1 MDTVDLQAKYQT
13 LAAEYSKVTAKCT
26 VLKKAVLDEQAKS
39 SQLKEELTE
48 TDRLLRQQQ
57 QEVDSLTFRNSQL
70 TRRVAVLQEEL
81 EPSPQHKQS
90 KKKVTKGS
98 TGDAP
103 PPSNLNV
110 LEEEL
115 MSKINANEK
124 LNEMLSESEQRHRE
138 EVGSLTSRLR
148 QLEAHLQASRTSSP
162 STPPRTP
169 PQAPETRPAAWA
181 DCERRRTQLWT
192 VSPMY
197 LSPRRVSQT
206 VGGAGP
212 SNWEPSAPPC
222 APTIRPAV
230 CTDCERRRA
239 QLRTVSGQLQLA
251 DEERRRLAEQLA
263 AAQTELETLRRT
275 VAQYTP
281 LVDTGS
287 PSLDRLNVPTCD
299 RREQRRAAQLSAEVC
314 GHLSELASALANYHS
329 YCEQRLHALSS
340 HGLSAVGAKLSA
352 LLLAH
357 RFSLSPVPAALQR
370 LTETLSGRRLVT
382 PHTLTELAPLAEAV
396 RGYHVFLTKV
406 VSYQQLS
413 SLQEETTLEAS
424 GQQYLSCM
432 SRVAAVFGR
441 LQSALT
447 LLAKQVSADDQPRLP
462 VSVRVI
468 GLLGTILD
476 ALHTALRD
484 LSKSYTIRMSEERDL
499 PTSTAALNTTNE
511 CILTSLVAATTAAD
525 KLRSVWSSNQSW
537 MSRLSVATFRSLSPE
552 TGASVAVNRRAGRAA
567 AYLSAVDSPSGGR
580 GSYDH
585 SLAGSLYEADEAET
599 AARLDQ
605 CQKTIIELEQSKE
618 HWRLEFQ
625 LMKAKYQ
632 RLQDER
638 SAPPEPSPSPDP
650 AEGGGITHTT
660 PAGEVRT
667 SANPWVD
674 LEAREARLKADL
686 AHQLDEMVE
695 RQQTAEGRC
704 RHYQI
709 EFPLQELHVRGGGRR
724 QPRGGGVLERPADV
738 AVGHR
743 PQGIL
748 VQAPAASAEAAQCRH
763 LVRTL
768 TALERSTEQRERH
781 LAEVEAARQTVQQ
794 ELVTT
799 AASYETQVAAMSDH
813 LAGLNETLTAQRD
826 QIDQLRYQ
834 LGLKKRGVR

>member
-98 TGDAP
+98 TGDVP

-169 PQAPETRPAAWA
+169 PQAPE
-181 DCERRRTQLWT
+181 
-192 VSPMY
+192 
-197 LSPRRVSQT
+197 
-206 VGGAGP
+206 
-212 SNWEPSAPPC
+212 
-222 APTIRPAV
+222 IRPAV

-263 AAQTELETLRRT
+263 AAQTELDTLRRT

-329 YCEQRLHALSS
+329 YCEQRLQALSS

-370 LTETLSGRRLVT
+370 LTETLSGRRLVS
-382 PHTLTELAPLAEAV
+382 PHTLSELAPLAEAV

-406 VSYQQLS
+406 VSYQQL

-525 KLRSVWSSNQSW
+525 KLRSVWSSNQPW

-567 AYLSAVDSPSGGR
+567 AYLSAVDAPSGGR

-667 SANPWVD
+667 STNPWVD

-709 EFPLQELHVRGGGRR
+709 E
-724 QPRGGGVLERPADV
+724 
-738 AVGHR
+738 
-743 PQGIL
+743 
-748 VQAPAASAEAAQCRH
+748 CRH

-768 TALERSTEQRERH
+768 TALERSTEQRERQ